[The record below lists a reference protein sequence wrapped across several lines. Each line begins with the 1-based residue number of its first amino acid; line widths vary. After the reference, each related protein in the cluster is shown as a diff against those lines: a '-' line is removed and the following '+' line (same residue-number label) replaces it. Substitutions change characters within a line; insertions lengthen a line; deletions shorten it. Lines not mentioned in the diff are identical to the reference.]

1 MPMLP
6 SMTLLRTI
14 CLALAT
20 SVALSACVPGGG
32 ERGSVGDASGPA
44 MAPGEIEVMA
54 LPAAGERAEAV
65 AALSEA
71 AAPDAPAVPGAEAES
86 AAATT
91 ESAPPAAEA
100 PPPEVVKSPT
110 QIACEKG
117 GGRFVSS
124 GTKQS
129 FACVR
134 PTRDGGKRCNRESDC
149 QGLCLARSQTCSP
162 FTPVFGCQEIL
173 NDRGLRMTQ
182 CVQ

>member
-1 MPMLP
+1 
-6 SMTLLRTI
+6 
-14 CLALAT
+14 
-20 SVALSACVPGGG
+20 
-32 ERGSVGDASGPA
+32 
-44 MAPGEIEVMA
+44 MAPGEIEVTA

-71 AAPDAPAVPGAEAES
+71 TVPDGAAAPAPDAEAPPAAEGAD
-86 AAATT
+86 T
-91 ESAPPAAEA
+91 APPAAEA

>member
-1 MPMLP
+1 MLP
-6 SMTLLRTI
+6 FMIILRTI

-32 ERGSVGDASGPA
+32 ESVSGADAARPA
-44 MAPGEIEVMA
+44 MAPGEIEVTA
-54 LPAAGERAEAV
+54 LPPTGERADAV

-71 AAPDAPAVPGAEAES
+71 AAPDAAAAPVPGEEAQV
-86 AAATT
+86 AAADA
-91 ESAPPAAEA
+91 APPVAEP

-117 GGRFVSS
+117 GGRFVSA

-134 PTRDGGKRCNRESDC
+134 PTRDAGKRCNRESDC